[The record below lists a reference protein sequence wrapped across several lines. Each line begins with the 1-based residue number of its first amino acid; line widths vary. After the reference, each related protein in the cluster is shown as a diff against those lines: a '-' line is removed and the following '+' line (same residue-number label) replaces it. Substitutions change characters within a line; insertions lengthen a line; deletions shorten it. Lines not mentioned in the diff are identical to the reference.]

1 MRIKTRQNWMIIEMT
16 QPQINVVNC
25 NLHVQEVDEKGDED
39 SFEADDNEDIEET
52 HKIKTKTQMN
62 LKVKTDML
70 ISFAKNN
77 LK

>member
-1 MRIKTRQNWMIIEMT
+1 MIIEMT

-25 NLHVQEVDEKGDED
+25 NLHVQEVDEKEDED

>member
-25 NLHVQEVDEKGDED
+25 NLHVQEVDEKEDED